1 MPVAPGSRFAALP
14 VLQVVAPDGGTRRVV
29 ALRLTTPTG
38 GQPAQRYLVTQ
49 GETVDLLA
57 RRFLGDEGLWWR
69 ILDANPLRYGLD
81 VEAGDVLQIP
91 APSAATRTTRAR
103 TF

>member
-14 VLQVVAPDGGTRRVV
+14 VLQVVAPDGETRRVI
-29 ALRLTTPTG
+29 ALRLTTAVE
-38 GQPAQRYLVTQ
+38 GQPAQRHLVRQ
-49 GETVDLLA
+49 GEAIDLLA

-81 VEAGDVLQIP
+81 IEAGDVLQIP
-91 APSAATRTTRAR
+91 PPSAATRTTRAR